1 MRFMKKS
8 NWFLLFL
15 LFLASC
21 NTTKKSTTDNQI
33 KTGKIENPVQQQ
45 PKNILFIAVDDLKP
59 LLASYGHDE
68 MCTPNFDRL
77 SQMGVSFTN
86 AYVQQAVCGPSR
98 ASVMTGTRP
107 DRTKVWDLHTNFRK
121 SAPDLYSMPEYLIT
135 QGYETTGVGKIYH
148 GSHNSGSVSSGHDAK
163 SWSIPY
169 AFPKDF
175 DPKYGNPAFNFYQDP
190 QTKKKL
196 KQLRKEALAKGL
208 KGGNVRKYVFKHL
221 RPSTECADV
230 SDEAYL
236 DGIIAKTAL
245 KQLDTLTQTGKPF
258 FLAVGFH
265 KPHLPFVAPKKYWDL
280 YDKDKIQVAKFQK
293 LAEGT
298 PEIAYHSFGELRAF
312 SDIDDN
318 LTYGDTLPLAKQKE
332 LIHGYMAG
340 ISYIDTQIG
349 KLLKRL
355 EEKGILDN
363 TIIVLWGDHGYHLGD
378 HTEWCKH
385 SNFQQATR
393 IPMIIIGPGIPKG
406 IKIDDPVE
414 LLDLFPTIFDLA
426 GVPIP
431 EQAEGKSLIP
441 LLNPLTKKKIKQ
453 DFAISQYHRRG
464 NKVEGYSIR
473 TKRYRYTEWHGNYYK
488 SFKPYKEENIVGR
501 ELYDYEKDPIE
512 TRNLVDDPAYAKVV
526 KKLKAKLK
534 TFLNKEY
541 QRLNHKN
548 IN

>member
-1 MRFMKKS
+1 MRFIRRI
-8 NWFLLFL
+8 NWFLLFIIL
-15 LFLASC
+15 LTSC
-21 NTTKKSTTDNQI
+21 NTTQKTASNSASKKTDKAENT
-33 KTGKIENPVQQQ
+33 TGK

-59 LLASYGHDE
+59 LLASYGHNE
-68 MCTPNFDRL
+68 MHTPNFDRL
-77 SQMGVSFTN
+77 SQMGVTFTN

-121 SAPDLYSMPEYLIT
+121 SAPDLFSMPEYLIT

-148 GSHNSGSVSSGHDAK
+148 GGYQGASVSPGHDAK

-169 AFPKDF
+169 AFPNDF
-175 DPKYGNPAFNFYQDP
+175 DPEYGKPAFNFYQNP
-190 QTKKKL
+190 VTKKKL
-196 KQLRKEALAKGL
+196 RQLRKEALAKGL
-208 KGGNVRKYVFKHL
+208 KGGKVRKYVFKHL
-221 RPSTECADV
+221 RPSTECVDV

-245 KQLDTLTQTGKPF
+245 KQLDTLAQTGKPF

-280 YDKDKIQVAKFQK
+280 YDRDKIQVAKFQK
-293 LAEGT
+293 LSEGT

-318 LTYGDTLPLAKQKE
+318 LTYGDTLPLTKQKE

-340 ISYIDTQIG
+340 ISYIDAQIG

-355 EEKGILDN
+355 EEKGILNN
-363 TIIVLWGDHGYHLGD
+363 TVIVLWGDHGYHLGD

-393 IPMIIIGPGIPKG
+393 IPMIVTGPGVPKG
-406 IKIDDPVE
+406 IKVDEPVE
-414 LLDLFPTIFDLA
+414 LLDLFPTIFDIA

-431 EQAEGKSLIP
+431 GQIEGKSLVP
-441 LLNPLTKKKIKQ
+441 LFKPETKHKILQ
-453 DFAISQYHRRG
+453 DFAVSEYHRNG

-488 SFKPYKEENIVGR
+488 SFKPYKETNIVGR
-501 ELYDYEKDPIE
+501 ELYDYEKDPLE
-512 TRNLVDDPAYAKVV
+512 TKNLVNDPDYAGVV
-526 KKLKAKLK
+526 KEMKKKLK

-541 QRLNHKN
+541 KRLNH
-548 IN
+548 INK